1 MELLEKIGVEIK
13 EALKHGDDDVLRTL
27 RMLKSDIIYEKAK
40 GTEDLSD
47 EKIVEIVYR
56 ALKKR
61 KEAIEEYKKAGRD
74 DLAEREFSE
83 LKIIEKYL
91 PKQLKEEEIQEII
104 EKKIDELGEI
114 TKKDFGKI
122 MGMLMKELKG
132 KADGAIVKRLLNEKL
147 EKM

>member
-27 RMLKSDIIYEKAK
+27 RMLKSDIMYEKTK
-40 GTEDLSD
+40 GTEDLSND
-47 EKIVEIVYR
+47 KIIEIVYR

-74 DLAEREFSE
+74 DLAEKELSE

-91 PKQLKEEEIQEII
+91 PKQLNEDEIQDII
-104 EKKIDELGEI
+104 EKAIDELGEV
-114 TKKDFGKI
+114 TQKDFGRI

-147 EKM
+147 EKL

>member
-1 MELLEKIGVEIK
+1 MGLLEQIGVEIK
-13 EALKHGDDDVLRTL
+13 KAIKNRDDVILRTL
-27 RMLKSDIIYEKAK
+27 RMLKSDIMYEKTK

-47 EKIVEIVYR
+47 DKILEIIIR
-56 ALKKR
+56 ASKKR

-74 DLAEREFSE
+74 DLAEKELSE

-91 PKQLKEEEIQEII
+91 PKQFTEEEIQDII

-122 MGMLMKELKG
+122 MGILMKDLKG
-132 KADGAIVKRLLNEKL
+132 KADGEIVKRILNEKL
-147 EKM
+147 E

>member
-1 MELLEKIGVEIK
+1 MEFLEKIGVEIK

-47 EKIVEIVYR
+47 EKIVEIIYR

-104 EKKIDELGEI
+104 EKKIDEIGEI